1 MLLYCYFSMCCIAC
15 WSCRIAVAVVLGSL
29 SMIHGRKQDASLL
42 KILQFTSH
50 CWGWA
55 AQAAYLAI
63 LDISIDHYSPSTM
76 QVMYWFIILNMK
88 LTLNHAVVDLSHALT
103 RKSIALLPI
112 ILCKKIVSYIC
123 HHYHEIFLLLIC
135 VSKQKV
141 RFVFYFKGQ
150 SVFPPPNCTIMLSLV
165 TPKCNTQAHPVAHLW
180 RWHVSTERWIDILS
194 KFTKLKISQTLQGE

>member
-1 MLLYCYFSMCCIAC
+1 MQLYWYFSMCCIAC

-29 SMIHGRKQDASLL
+29 SMIHGRKQNASLL
-42 KILQFTSH
+42 KVLQFTSH

-103 RKSIALLPI
+103 RKSIALLPGFVDS
-112 ILCKKIVSYIC
+112 CFPFY
-123 HHYHEIFLLLIC
+123 LLLRYALVPLYQALHISISC
-135 VSKQKV
+135 QIMD
-141 RFVFYFKGQ
+141 
-150 SVFPPPNCTIMLSLV
+150 FPSRGKYDDTYI
-165 TPKCNTQAHPVAHLW
+165 
-180 RWHVSTERWIDILS
+180 ST
-194 KFTKLKISQTLQGE
+194 TKHWEFSCLLE

>member
-63 LDISIDHYSPSTM
+63 LDISVDHYSPSTM

-112 ILCKKIVSYIC
+112 ILCKKIVSYIRRR
-123 HHYHEIFLLLIC
+123 YQEFFPLLIRI
-135 VSKQKV
+135 SEQKV
-141 RFVFYFKGQ
+141 NLFF
-150 SVFPPPNCTIMLSLV
+150 
-165 TPKCNTQAHPVAHLW
+165 
-180 RWHVSTERWIDILS
+180 
-194 KFTKLKISQTLQGE
+194 